1 VHFGN
6 FEKRFLLSA
15 ARYLKDAH
23 NLFSRRTDPVT
34 LRLSNPVFVV
44 INKMNAPFI
53 PDRCQ
58 YQLIHTKS
66 SAIFASVRNLKTH
79 AMRIVSLMMLILLLA
94 SESLLGQSDHIKGLF
109 PSGTIFHQ
117 NIAYAGDTLKK
128 HLLDIYLPPNAK
140 SKLPLV
146 IWVHGGGWMHNDKY
160 ADMSYMGNTIKAI
173 IDNGYALA
181 SIDYRQS
188 TQAIFPAQILD
199 CNQAVEFLYKNAA
212 QYNIDKDRF
221 ILFGF
226 SAGGHLA
233 SLQALSLNNNVQE
246 FYPAK
251 LKPSFK
257 IKAVIDF
264 YGPSDFLLFYA
275 TETPGKDD
283 SPIGKL
289 LGVSPLVRPD
299 VSKKASPVS
308 YVDKDDPPFFIV
320 HGEKDDGVP
329 TTQSYLLKGWLD
341 VVKVKNELTIVK
353 DAPHYGEMFDQ
364 KEIREKLITFL
375 KHF

>member
-1 VHFGN
+1 
-6 FEKRFLLSA
+6 
-15 ARYLKDAH
+15 
-23 NLFSRRTDPVT
+23 
-34 LRLSNPVFVV
+34 
-44 INKMNAPFI
+44 
-53 PDRCQ
+53 
-58 YQLIHTKS
+58 
-66 SAIFASVRNLKTH
+66 
-79 AMRIVSLMMLILLLA
+79 MRSISLTFLILL
-94 SESLLGQSDHIKGLF
+94 SGSLSLIGQPEHIKKLF
-109 PSGTIFHQ
+109 PAGTIFHQ
-117 NIAYAGDTLKK
+117 NIPYAGDTLKK

-181 SIDYRQS
+181 SIDYRHS

-199 CNQAVEFLYKNAA
+199 CNQAVDFLYKNAT

-221 ILFGF
+221 VLFGF

-233 SLQALSLNNNVQE
+233 SLQGLSLNNNVQD
-246 FYPAK
+246 FYPMK
-251 LKPSFK
+251 QKPSFK

-264 YGPSDFLLFYA
+264 YGPSDFLLFYGIGTA
-275 TETPGKDD
+275 EKDD

-289 LGVSPLVRPD
+289 LGTSPLIRPD
-299 VSKKASPVS
+299 ISRKASPAT

-320 HGEKDDGVP
+320 HGEKDDAVA
-329 TTQSYLLKGWLD
+329 TAQSYLLKAWLD

-364 KEIREKLITFL
+364 KEVSEKLIAFL
-375 KHF
+375 KQY